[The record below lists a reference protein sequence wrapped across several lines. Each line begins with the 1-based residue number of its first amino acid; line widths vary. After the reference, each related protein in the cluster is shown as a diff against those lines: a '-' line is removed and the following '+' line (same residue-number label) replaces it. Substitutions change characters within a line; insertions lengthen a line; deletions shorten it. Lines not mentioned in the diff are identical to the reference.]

1 VERFDGLVWS
11 LDLQPKPINLPGMT
25 DPSLW
30 QGRDFRLFIGASAFA
45 HLAYGINAVA
55 FPWLA
60 TLLTRD
66 PMLIGMVTMA
76 PILPWLF
83 FALPA
88 GVLTDRLDH
97 RQAIIWANVIRAAL
111 ILGTFGLA
119 LTATPGTGAVWLLAA
134 LAFAQGTVEVL
145 RDNTAQTILP
155 QVVDKPQLEEANAVL
170 MTSENLMSQF
180 LGPPVAGAMIAL
192 SIALPF
198 GVEAAA
204 LVGSAVLVALM
215 ATRVAVRPARQP
227 FWPAMREGLAWLWG
241 HLALRRLGLVLGA
254 YNFLFQLIWSLMVLY
269 AQDSLR
275 LGSFG
280 YGVLL
285 SSLALGGLAGGVAA
299 PWILRR
305 LGVRRGLL
313 MSVAGFCLSTGV
325 LVFTDNPWIAGAALF
340 GDAFTSMTWN
350 VATVTYRQRHIPA
363 PLLGRVNAAY
373 RFLGSAPRPF
383 APLLGGA
390 LVALGAPLGSW
401 ALHLP
406 FAIATV
412 GGVFLLI
419 YCARRLHLD

>member
-1 VERFDGLVWS
+1 MPCP
-11 LDLQPKPINLPGMT
+11 LDLTPNPLNLRGMT
-25 DPSLW
+25 EQTLW
-30 QGRDFRLFIGASAFA
+30 QSRDFRLFIGSSAFA
-45 HLAYGINAVA
+45 QLAYGINAVA

-66 PMLIGMVTMA
+66 PLLIGLVGMA

-97 RQAIIWANVIRAAL
+97 AQAIIWSNVIRAVL
-111 ILGTFGLA
+111 ILGSFVLA
-119 LTATPGTGAVWLLAA
+119 LTATPGVGAVWLLAA

-145 RDNTAQTILP
+145 RDNTTQTILP
-155 QVVDKPQLEEANAVL
+155 QVVDKPRLEEANAVL
-170 MTSENLMSQF
+170 QTSENLMSQF
-180 LGPPVAGAMIAL
+180 LGPPLAGAMIAL

-198 GVEAAA
+198 GVEAVA
-204 LVGSAVLVALM
+204 LLGSAGLVALM
-215 ATRVAVRPARQP
+215 ATRATERPARQP
-227 FWPAMREGLAWLWG
+227 FWPAMREGMAWLWG

-254 YNFLFQLIWSLMVLY
+254 YNFLFQLIWSVMVLY
-269 AQDSLR
+269 AQDSLL

-285 SSLALGGLAGGVAA
+285 SALALGGLVGGVAA

-313 MSVAGFCLSTGV
+313 MSVAGFCLSTAV

-340 GDAFTSMTWN
+340 ADAFTSMTWN

-390 LVALGAPLGSW
+390 MVALGAPLGDW

-406 FAIATV
+406 FAIATL
-412 GGVFLLI
+412 GGIALLV
-419 YCARRLHLD
+419 YCARSLHLE

>member
-1 VERFDGLVWS
+1 
-11 LDLQPKPINLPGMT
+11 MT
-25 DPSLW
+25 EQALW
-30 QGRDFRLFIGASAFA
+30 QSRDFRLFIGSSAFA
-45 HLAYGINAVA
+45 QLAYGINAVA

-66 PMLIGMVTMA
+66 PLLIGMVGMA

-88 GVLTDRLDH
+88 GVLTDRVDH
-97 RQAIIWANVIRAAL
+97 RQAIIWTNMIRAVL
-111 ILGTFGLA
+111 ILGSFVLA
-119 LTATPGTGAVWLLAA
+119 LTATPGVGAVWVLAA

-155 QVVDKPQLEEANAVL
+155 QVVDKPQLEAANAIL

-180 LGPPVAGAMIAL
+180 MGPPLAGAMIAV

-198 GVEAAA
+198 GVEAVA
-204 LVGSAVLVALM
+204 LVGSAALM
-215 ATRVAVRPARQP
+215 ALMVARTGERPARQP

-241 HLALRRLGLVLGA
+241 HLALRRLGFVLGV
-254 YNFLFQLIWSLMVLY
+254 YNFLFQLIWSVMVLY

-285 SSLALGGLAGGVAA
+285 SSLALGGLVGGVAA

-313 MSVAGFCLSTGV
+313 MSVTGFSLSTAV

-373 RFLGSAPRPF
+373 RFLGNAPRPI
-383 APLLGGA
+383 AALLGGA
-390 LVALGAPLGSW
+390 LVAMAAPLGDW

-406 FAIATV
+406 FAVATL
-412 GGVFLLI
+412 GGVALLV
-419 YCARRLHLD
+419 YCARSLHLD

>member
-1 VERFDGLVWS
+1 
-11 LDLQPKPINLPGMT
+11 MT

-155 QVVDKPQLEEANAVL
+155 QVVEKPQLEEANAVL

-215 ATRVAVRPARQP
+215 ATRAAVRPARQP

-285 SSLALGGLAGGVAA
+285 SSLALGGLVGGVAA
-299 PWILRR
+299 PWILRMCTLR
-305 LGVRRGLL
+305 SASDCHCV
-313 MSVAGFCLSTGV
+313 
-325 LVFTDNPWIAGAALF
+325 
-340 GDAFTSMTWN
+340 
-350 VATVTYRQRHIPA
+350 PA
-363 PLLGRVNAAY
+363 P
-373 RFLGSAPRPF
+373 
-383 APLLGGA
+383 A
-390 LVALGAPLGSW
+390 L
-401 ALHLP
+401 
-406 FAIATV
+406 
-412 GGVFLLI
+412 
-419 YCARRLHLD
+419 

>member
-1 VERFDGLVWS
+1 
-11 LDLQPKPINLPGMT
+11 MT
-25 DPSLW
+25 EQTLW
-30 QGRDFRLFIGASAFA
+30 QSRDFRLFIGSSAFA
-45 HLAYGINAVA
+45 QLAYGINAVA

-66 PMLIGMVTMA
+66 PVLIGMVVMA

-97 RQAIIWANVIRAAL
+97 RQAIIWTNLIRSVL
-111 ILGTFGLA
+111 ILGSFVLA
-119 LTATPGTGAVWLLAA
+119 LTATPGIGAVWVLAA

-145 RDNTAQTILP
+145 RDNTSQTILP
-155 QVVDKPQLEEANAVL
+155 QVVDKPQLEAANAVL

-180 LGPPVAGAMIAL
+180 MGPPLAGAMIAL

-198 GVEAAA
+198 GVEAGA
-204 LVGSAVLVALM
+204 LVGSAAMVALM
-215 ATRVAVRPARQP
+215 ATRAAERPMRQP
-227 FWPAMREGLAWLWG
+227 FLHAMREGLAWLWG
-241 HLALRRLGLVLGA
+241 HLAMRRLGLVLGA
-254 YNFLFQLIWSLMVLY
+254 YNFLFQLIWSVMVLY
-269 AQDSLR
+269 AQDILR

-285 SSLALGGLAGGVAA
+285 SALALGGLVGGIVA

-313 MSVAGFCLSTGV
+313 MSVAGFCLSTAV

-373 RFLGSAPRPF
+373 RFLGNAPRPI
-383 APLLGGA
+383 APLLGGG
-390 LVALGAPLGSW
+390 LVALGAPMGDL

-406 FAIATV
+406 FAVATL
-412 GGVFLLI
+412 GGVALLV
-419 YCARRLHLD
+419 YCARSLHLE